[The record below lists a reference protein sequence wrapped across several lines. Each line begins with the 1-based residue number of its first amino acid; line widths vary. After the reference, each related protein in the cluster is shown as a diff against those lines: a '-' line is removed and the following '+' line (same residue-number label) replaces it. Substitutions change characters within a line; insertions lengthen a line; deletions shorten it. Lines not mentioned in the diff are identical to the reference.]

1 MAGRG
6 YGGRGGAGFARPENA
21 LKRAEELEN
30 VGQKGNALQV
40 LHDIITSKKHRTWSK
55 TYETIMF
62 KHIDLVVDMKKRNYG
77 KEALMQYR
85 NMCQAVNIASLEEV
99 IKYYLKKASDK
110 AEEAQSKAAAVT
122 IDVADLEEDA
132 SPEDIML
139 SYVSGD
145 KSKDRTDRELVTP
158 WFRFLWEAYR
168 SVLEILRTN
177 PKLEPVYAMTANKA
191 FHFCLQFKRT
201 AEFRRLC
208 DILRQHLTN
217 STNRYREA
225 PTAESLQLHMDT
237 RFEQLK
243 VACDLEMWAEAFRS
257 VEDIQSLILLQKKS
271 PKQQSMATYY
281 ARLTQIFAVSENHL
295 YNAYAWLKLFNF
307 SRSFNKNMT
316 PADFQAMSSSVLLA
330 MLSILPYDV
339 KQGQALDEMA
349 VDQEKERILRMA
361 NILGYQVDANKDYR
375 TVLSR
380 AALLSSVGAVNV
392 LALVPPEIRQIH
404 ELLTSEFA
412 PLELCRRMAPL
423 LAKLGETTH
432 SMSASSPVKE
442 VALGQY
448 VNQLKQVTVLRLL
461 KQLSEVFSSLKIS
474 TLESLVPF
482 MPLSEVEAVV
492 VDAVKCEYLQMHI
505 DHRQGTLHFG
515 SQQLESEQVCSHLQ
529 VRLWPGQAAQ
539 LPAVTE
545 QWEANGLL
553 SQRLSKAV
561 AMERAGAVSAAQ
573 AAKKAEI
580 VALALENTE
589 ALHSLAHARKL
600 MIEKRKEDAE
610 NALLEA
616 ERESQRLREQQEQ
629 DAARLAERRAKE
641 DALRREKDRIE
652 AELQEQEKQELMA
665 MMEARMKSGKVGSKL
680 AAVMKGAEGK
690 ELDRDTILREA
701 QAERLKE
708 QQELERKMT
717 KVARQLDHLERAR
730 REEEAPVL
738 ARLAAEREAE
748 ERALYEESVRQEA
761 VRHRAGWEQDMADRV
776 RILKTLDDKAVFEAQ
791 VIARRREEFEEYRR
805 QQLAKQAQRRAQR
818 RAEIT
823 SQRIERFLEQC
834 RKEVAVRVADIE
846 AEEAARL
853 KEEKKKQEE
862 ERLRK
867 LQEIAEQQRKREAEI
882 EAKTREQNEAL
893 RTAPAAGKFVPP
905 SMRARMAGAGAPD
918 APPAPAAVDRWT
930 APSRRDDPPPP
941 RAAVGGGGERPN
953 PFGAAR
959 PTSSNPFGAARP
971 KDEAPPAAKPAA
983 GPAPGKFVPPHLRK
997 KPEMTAKVQCCMRK
1011 NTNLTCRASD
1021 IPVAVRVFPQVVKR
1035 PSHIS
1040 ASAKKLCHGCK
1051 YSKSGVLQLRA
1062 LFDEVE

>member
-1 MAGRG
+1 WGL
-6 YGGRGGAGFARPENA
+6 GAAP
-21 LKRAEELEN
+21 
-30 VGQKGNALQV
+30 
-40 LHDIITSKKHRTWSK
+40 
-55 TYETIMF
+55 
-62 KHIDLVVDMKKRNYG
+62 
-77 KEALMQYR
+77 
-85 NMCQAVNIASLEEV
+85 
-99 IKYYLKKASDK
+99 
-110 AEEAQSKAAAVT
+110 
-122 IDVADLEEDA
+122 
-132 SPEDIML
+132 
-139 SYVSGD
+139 
-145 KSKDRTDRELVTP
+145 
-158 WFRFLWEAYR
+158 
-168 SVLEILRTN
+168 
-177 PKLEPVYAMTANKA
+177 
-191 FHFCLQFKRT
+191 
-201 AEFRRLC
+201 
-208 DILRQHLTN
+208 
-217 STNRYREA
+217 EA
-225 PTAESLQLHMDT
+225 P
-237 RFEQLK
+237 
-243 VACDLEMWAEAFRS
+243 
-257 VEDIQSLILLQKKS
+257 
-271 PKQQSMATYY
+271 P
-281 ARLTQIFAVSENHL
+281 
-295 YNAYAWLKLFNF
+295 
-307 SRSFNKNMT
+307 T
-316 PADFQAMSSSVLLA
+316 P
-330 MLSILPYDV
+330 
-339 KQGQALDEMA
+339 
-349 VDQEKERILRMA
+349 
-361 NILGYQVDANKDYR
+361 DAKPGRNNCH
-375 TVLSR
+375 
-380 AALLSSVGAVNV
+380 AA
-392 LALVPPEIRQIH
+392 PQIRQIH

-492 VDAVKCEYLQMHI
+492 VDAVKCEYLQMRI

-529 VRLWPGQAAQ
+529 
-539 LPAVTE
+539 
-545 QWEANGLL
+545 LL

-853 KEEKKKQEE
+853 KEEKKKVGDPDVQDG
-862 ERLRK
+862 LRGAVV
-867 LQEIAEQQRKREAEI
+867 LNAV
-882 EAKTREQNEAL
+882 L
-893 RTAPAAGKFVPP
+893 D
-905 SMRARMAGAGAPD
+905 MA
-918 APPAPAAVDRWT
+918 
-930 APSRRDDPPPP
+930 
-941 RAAVGGGGERPN
+941 N
-953 PFGAAR
+953 
-959 PTSSNPFGAARP
+959 
-971 KDEAPPAAKPAA
+971 
-983 GPAPGKFVPPHLRK
+983 
-997 KPEMTAKVQCCMRK
+997 
-1011 NTNLTCRASD
+1011 
-1021 IPVAVRVFPQVVKR
+1021 VVKR

>member
-492 VDAVKCEYLQMHI
+492 VDAVKCEYLQMRI

-529 VRLWPGQAAQ
+529 
-539 LPAVTE
+539 
-545 QWEANGLL
+545 LL
-553 SQRLSKAV
+553 SQRLSTAV

-853 KEEKKKQEE
+853 KEEKKKV
-862 ERLRK
+862 
-867 LQEIAEQQRKREAEI
+867 
-882 EAKTREQNEAL
+882 
-893 RTAPAAGKFVPP
+893 GD
-905 SMRARMAGAGAPD
+905 PD
-918 APPAPAAVDRWT
+918 
-930 APSRRDDPPPP
+930 
-941 RAAVGGGGERPN
+941 
-953 PFGAAR
+953 
-959 PTSSNPFGAARP
+959 
-971 KDEAPPAAKPAA
+971 
-983 GPAPGKFVPPHLRK
+983 
-997 KPEMTAKVQCCMRK
+997 VQDG
-1011 NTNLTCRASD
+1011 L
-1021 IPVAVRVFPQVVKR
+1021 
-1035 PSHIS
+1035 
-1040 ASAKKLCHGCK
+1040 
-1051 YSKSGVLQLRA
+1051 
-1062 LFDEVE
+1062 

>member
-110 AEEAQSKAAAVT
+110 AEEAQSKAA
-122 IDVADLEEDA
+122 
-132 SPEDIML
+132 
-139 SYVSGD
+139 
-145 KSKDRTDRELVTP
+145 DRTDRELVTP

-243 VACDLEMWAEAFRS
+243 
-257 VEDIQSLILLQKKS
+257 SLILLQKKS

-448 VNQLKQVTVLRLL
+448 VNQLKQV
-461 KQLSEVFSSLKIS
+461 FSSLKIS

-492 VDAVKCEYLQMHI
+492 VDAVKCEYLQMRI

-529 VRLWPGQAAQ
+529 
-539 LPAVTE
+539 
-545 QWEANGLL
+545 LL

-748 ERALYEESVRQEA
+748 ERGLYEESVRQEA
-761 VRHRAGWEQDMADRV
+761 VRHRAGWEQDMADRG

-893 RTAPAAGKFVPP
+893 RAAPAAG
-905 SMRARMAGAGAPD
+905 
-918 APPAPAAVDRWT
+918 
-930 APSRRDDPPPP
+930 
-941 RAAVGGGGERPN
+941 N
-953 PFGAAR
+953 
-959 PTSSNPFGAARP
+959 
-971 KDEAPPAAKPAA
+971 
-983 GPAPGKFVPPHLRK
+983 
-997 KPEMTAKVQCCMRK
+997 
-1011 NTNLTCRASD
+1011 
-1021 IPVAVRVFPQVVKR
+1021 
-1035 PSHIS
+1035 
-1040 ASAKKLCHGCK
+1040 
-1051 YSKSGVLQLRA
+1051 
-1062 LFDEVE
+1062 